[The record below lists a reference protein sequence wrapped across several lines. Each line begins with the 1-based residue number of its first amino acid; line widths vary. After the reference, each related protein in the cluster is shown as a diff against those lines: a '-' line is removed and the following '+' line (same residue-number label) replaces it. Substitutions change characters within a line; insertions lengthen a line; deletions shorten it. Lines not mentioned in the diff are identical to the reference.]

1 MGKHWNVTI
10 GKGAGKS
17 YVNVYI
23 DGNRFR
29 YWNGKA
35 IGLKLSALENPELL
49 RSAFELKLMEG
60 WRPKPRKPS
69 KETREVV
76 KELTL
81 LEIIS
86 TRLERIQQQ
95 DYSYHYKRDCRWIA
109 NLWTAY
115 AEEHRLVKLSPSQI
129 TKTRLVDFITQ
140 PKWSPRTQ
148 KNVLTNFKILT
159 NGELDIMLESIK
171 LRRVKSELHKTI
183 RNPKELLNDIKLYD
197 ERLYLACIL
206 TYGCLL
212 RPHQEVRLLKWGDI
226 DLERKIISLS
236 GKRNKSGRNRVVPL
250 SAFVIEAL
258 SSFSKRKE
266 RSEYILSS
274 SDKPYNRDFLSLL
287 WSRYK
292 KTSKVLEDGV
302 TLYSWRHHGAMKVF
316 EKTGSLLKLQQV
328 MGHSD
333 MKVSLTYL
341 RGLEVKQLDVA
352 DLPDF

>member
-1 MGKHWNVTI
+1 MGKDWNVTV
-10 GKGAGKS
+10 GNGAGKS
-17 YVNVYI
+17 FVNVYLN
-23 DGNRFR
+23 GKRYR
-29 YWNGKA
+29 YWNGKV
-35 IGLKLSALENPELL
+35 IGVALNASENTELL

-60 WRPKPRKPS
+60 WRPKPRNLKKVKS
-69 KETREVV
+69 VV

-81 LEIIS
+81 SEIIS
-86 TRLERIQQQ
+86 VRLDRIQQQ
-95 DYSYHYKRDCRWIA
+95 DYSYHYKRDCRWVA

-115 AEEHRLVKLSPSQI
+115 SEEHRLEKLLPAQI
-129 TKTRLVDFITQ
+129 TKTKLVDFITQ
-140 PKWSPRTQ
+140 PRWSPRTQ

-159 NGELDIMLESIK
+159 KGELDTKLESIK
-171 LRRVKSELHKTI
+171 LRRVKSELHKPI
-183 RNPKELLNDIKLYD
+183 RNPNELLEDIKLYD
-197 ERLYLACIL
+197 ERLYIACIL

-258 SSFSKRKE
+258 NKFSEPKE
-266 RSEYILSS
+266 RSEYILSA

-302 TLYSWRHHGAMKVF
+302 TLYSWRHHGAVKVF

-328 MGHSD
+328 MGHSTLQ
-333 MKVSLTYL
+333 VSLTYL
-341 RGLEVKQLDVA
+341 RGLEVKQLDVE
-352 DLPDF
+352 DLPEL

>member
-1 MGKHWNVTI
+1 MGKDWNVTV
-10 GKGAGKS
+10 GNGAGKS
-17 YVNVYI
+17 FVNVYLN
-23 DGNRFR
+23 GKRYR
-29 YWNGKA
+29 YWNGKV
-35 IGLKLSALENPELL
+35 IGVALNASENTELL

-60 WRPKPRKPS
+60 WRPQPRKP
-69 KETREVV
+69 KKVKPVV

-86 TRLERIQQQ
+86 ARLERIQQQ
-95 DYSYHYKRDCRWIA
+95 DYSFHYKRDCKWVA
-109 NLWTAY
+109 NLWTVY
-115 AEEHRLVKLSPSQI
+115 SEEHRLEKLLPSQI
-129 TKTRLVDFITQ
+129 TKTKLTDFITQ
-140 PKWSPRTQ
+140 QRWSPRTQ

-159 NGELDIMLESIK
+159 KGELDTKLESIK
-171 LRRVKSELHKTI
+171 LRRVKSELHKPI
-183 RNPKELLNDIKLYD
+183 RNPNELLEDIKLYD
-197 ERLYLACIL
+197 QRLYLACIL

-226 DLERKIISLS
+226 DFNRRIISLS

-250 SAFVIEAL
+250 SSFVIEAL
-258 SSFSKRKE
+258 SKFSERKE

-292 KTSKVLEDGV
+292 KTSKVLGDGV
-302 TLYSWRHHGAMKVF
+302 TLYSWRHHGAVKVF

-341 RGLEVKQLDVA
+341 RGLEVKQLDVE
-352 DLPDF
+352 DLPEL

>member
-1 MGKHWNVTI
+1 MGKNWNVTV
-10 GKGAGKS
+10 GNGAGKS
-17 YVNVYI
+17 FVNVYLN
-23 DGNRFR
+23 GKRYR
-29 YWNGKA
+29 YWNGKV
-35 IGLKLSALENPELL
+35 IGVVLKASENTELL

-60 WRPKPRKPS
+60 WRPKPRNLKKVKS
-69 KETREVV
+69 VV

-81 LEIIS
+81 SEIIS
-86 TRLERIQQQ
+86 VRLDRIQQQ
-95 DYSYHYKRDCRWIA
+95 DYSYHYKRDCRWVA

-115 AEEHRLVKLSPSQI
+115 SEEHRLEKLLPAQI
-129 TKTRLVDFITQ
+129 TKTKLVDFITQ
-140 PKWSPRTQ
+140 PRWSPRTQ

-159 NGELDIMLESIK
+159 KGELDTKLESIK
-171 LRRVKSELHKTI
+171 LRRVKSELHKPI
-183 RNPKELLNDIKLYD
+183 RNPNELLEDIKLYD

-250 SAFVIEAL
+250 SEFVIEAL
-258 SSFSKRKE
+258 NKFSERKE

-274 SDKPYNRDFLSLL
+274 SDKPYNRDFLSLV

-292 KTSKVLEDGV
+292 KTSKVLEEGV
-302 TLYSWRHHGAMKVF
+302 TLYSWRHHGAVKVF

-328 MGHSD
+328 LGHSS
-333 MKVSLTYL
+333 MTVSLTYL
-341 RGLEVKQLDVA
+341 RGLEVKELDVE
-352 DLPDF
+352 DLPEL

>member
-1 MGKHWNVTI
+1 MGKDWNVTV
-10 GKGAGKS
+10 GNGAGKS
-17 YVNVYI
+17 FVNVYLN
-23 DGNRFR
+23 GKRYR
-29 YWNGKA
+29 YWNGKV
-35 IGLKLSALENPELL
+35 IGVALNASENTELL

-60 WRPKPRKPS
+60 WRPKPRNLKKVKS
-69 KETREVV
+69 VV

-81 LEIIS
+81 SEIIS
-86 TRLERIQQQ
+86 VQLDRIQQQ
-95 DYSYHYKRDCRWIA
+95 DYSYHYKRDCRWVA

-115 AEEHRLVKLSPSQI
+115 AEEHCLVKLSPSQI
-129 TKTRLVDFITQ
+129 TITKLVDFITQ

-148 KNVLTNFKILT
+148 KNVLTNFRILT
-159 NGELDIMLESIK
+159 NGELDTLLESIK

-266 RSEYILSS
+266 RSEYILS
-274 SDKPYNRDFLSLL
+274 
-287 WSRYK
+287 
-292 KTSKVLEDGV
+292 
-302 TLYSWRHHGAMKVF
+302 
-316 EKTGSLLKLQQV
+316 
-328 MGHSD
+328 
-333 MKVSLTYL
+333 
-341 RGLEVKQLDVA
+341 
-352 DLPDF
+352 